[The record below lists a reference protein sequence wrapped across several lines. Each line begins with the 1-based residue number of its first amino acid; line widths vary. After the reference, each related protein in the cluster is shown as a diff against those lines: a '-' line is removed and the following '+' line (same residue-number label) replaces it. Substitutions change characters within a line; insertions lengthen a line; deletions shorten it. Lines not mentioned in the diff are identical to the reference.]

1 MFRCEEFDV
10 DYFSKAPV
18 IFQYE
23 QEIPT
28 SPEILFAIFEDE
40 FSWPKWVPGI
50 AKVDWTS
57 PRPFGLN
64 TTRTVTFMGGMEVY
78 ERFIAWEPGKEMSF
92 CFTGTT
98 QRIWS
103 AFGEHYKVEDL
114 GGNRCKLTW
123 TVAYEPRFIFAK
135 IHFLVAP
142 IMKKALGSFMDSLSR
157 YARNNA
163 PDYAQKLA
171 EAA

>member
-1 MFRCEEFDV
+1 MFKCEEFDV

-23 QEIPT
+23 REIPT

-40 FSWPKWVPGI
+40 FPWPKWVPGI

-57 PRPFGLN
+57 PKPYGLD

-78 ERFIAWEPGKEMSF
+78 ERFIAWEYGKEMSF

-114 GGNRCKLTW
+114 GGNRSKLTW
-123 TVAYEPRFIFAK
+123 TVAYGFDTLAPTWRK
-135 IHFLVAP
+135 ITGTTGDNLGQGKGYWVWATKAGELAP
-142 IMKKALGSFMDSLSR
+142 
-157 YARNNA
+157 
-163 PDYAQKLA
+163 
-171 EAA
+171 